1 MPTIFQIT
9 SEIQDLERIIDMEET
24 IEGSH
29 EDIANFLI
37 PAKEE
42 QLAKKIDAYV
52 SVYRSIEARRAA
64 RKEEAKHLAAMAKA
78 DENQMTRLKDTIKYV
93 ADVLGKKKLEGET
106 RTITISTSER
116 PAIEVLDERDIP
128 AQFKEQVWT
137 WKIDKKAIAEHTM
150 ETGEIVNGTEIRK
163 VTTVKFR

>member
-1 MPTIFQIT
+1 MPSIFQIT

-64 RKEEAKHLAAMAKA
+64 RKNEAKHLAAMAKV
-78 DENQMTRLKDTIKYV
+78 DENQMARLKNTIKYV
-93 ADVLGKKKLEGET
+93 SDVLGKKKLEGET

-128 AQFKEQVWT
+128 MQFKEQVWT

-163 VTTVKFR
+163 VIKVMFR

>member
-1 MPTIFQIT
+1 MPSIFQIT

-37 PAKEE
+37 PAKKE

-52 SVYRSIEARRAA
+52 SVYRSIEARRKA
-64 RKEEAKHLAAMAKA
+64 RKEEAKHLTDMAKV
-78 DENQMTRLKDTIKYV
+78 DENQMARLKDTIKYV

-116 PAIEVLDERDIP
+116 PAIEVIDERDVP

-150 ETGEIVNGTEIRK
+150 ETGEIVDGTEIRK
-163 VTTVKFR
+163 VIKVMFR